1 VELVAQQNMSAL
13 TQLLVSSRPVSW
25 INTAFPFAAAYWLI
39 TGQLDTTVVVG
50 ALFFLVPYNLLMYG
64 INDVFD
70 YPSDLLNPRKGGI
83 EGALLHPK
91 YHRLTILAATLAT
104 LPFIGFLIAVGNPL
118 SSTILLV
125 TLFTVV
131 AYSAPKLRFKERPL
145 LDSVTSASHFLGP
158 LLFGIALAG
167 VNPFTAELLPLVL
180 AFALWGVASHA
191 FGAVQDIRADRAAG
205 IGSVATVVGAR
216 ATVRLAFIFYALAAL
231 LLALAPWPV
240 VLKLAAMAAV
250 PYILIMLPYLNLSDE
265 NCELANRGW
274 KRFIWLNFSAG
285 AIISL
290 LIIEWLDQLGRWPF

>member
-1 VELVAQQNMSAL
+1 MSAL

-39 TGQLDTTVVVG
+39 TGRLDAPVIIG

-70 YPSDLLNPRKGGI
+70 YPSDLVNPRKGGI
-83 EGALLHPK
+83 EGALLDPS
-91 YHRLTILAATLAT
+91 YHRITIWAATLTT
-104 LPFIGFLIAVGNPL
+104 LPFVGYLLAVGNPL
-118 SSTILLV
+118 SSLILLV

-145 LDSVTSASHFLGP
+145 LDSITSASHFLGP

-167 VNPFTAELLPLVL
+167 LNPFAAELLPMVL

-205 IGSVATVVGAR
+205 IGSVGTVLGAR
-216 ATVRLAFIFYALAAL
+216 ATVRIAFVAYALAAL
-231 LLALAPWPV
+231 LLAVAPWPL
-240 VLKLAAMAAV
+240 VLKLTAMALA
-250 PYILIMLPYLNLSDE
+250 PYLLILLPYLNLSDE
-265 NCELANRGW
+265 NCERANRGW

-290 LIIEWLDQLGRWPF
+290 LVIEWLDQLGRWPF

>member
-1 VELVAQQNMSAL
+1 MRAL

-39 TGQLDTTVVVG
+39 TGQFDAPVIIG

-70 YPSDLLNPRKGGI
+70 YPSDLVNPRKGGI
-83 EGALLHPK
+83 EGALLDPK
-91 YHRLTILAATLAT
+91 YHRLTIWAATLST
-104 LPFIGFLIAVGNPL
+104 LPFLVYLLAIGNPL
-118 SSTILLV
+118 SSLILLV

-145 LDSVTSASHFLGP
+145 IDSITSASHFLGP

-167 VNPFTAELLPLVL
+167 QNPFAPELLPLVL

-205 IGSVATVVGAR
+205 IGSVGTVLGAR
-216 ATVRLAFIFYALAAL
+216 ATVRIAFIAYALAAL
-231 LLALAPWPV
+231 LLAVAPWPL
-240 VLKLAAMAAV
+240 VLKLTAMAMA
-250 PYILIMLPYLNLSDE
+250 PYLLILLPYLNLSDE
-265 NCELANRGW
+265 NCERANQGW

-290 LIIEWLDQLGRWPF
+290 LVIEWLDQLGRWPF